1 MVNEK
6 SEDSKVMLEKALE
19 GLGVTTYVMRLY
31 IAGLT
36 PKSTRAIEN
45 IKRICD
51 EYLKGRYELE
61 VIDIHQQPDRAR
73 EAQIIAV
80 PTLIKQLP
88 LPLRKLIGD
97 MTNKERVIIGLDMQV
112 KK

>member
-1 MVNEK
+1 
-6 SEDSKVMLEKALE
+6 MLEKALE
-19 GLGVTTYVMRLY
+19 GLRETTYVMRLY

-51 EYLKGRYELE
+51 EYLKDRYELE

-97 MTNKERVIIGLDMQV
+97 MTNKERVIISLDMQV

>member
-1 MVNEK
+1 
-6 SEDSKVMLEKALE
+6 MLEKALE
-19 GLGVTTYVMRLY
+19 DLGETAYVLRLY

-36 PKSTRAIEN
+36 PISTRAIEN
-45 IKRICD
+45 IKIICD
-51 EYLKGRYELE
+51 EHLKGRYELE

-97 MTNKERVIIGLDMQV
+97 MTNKERVIIGLNLQV

>member
-1 MVNEK
+1 MANEK
-6 SEDSKVMLEKALE
+6 PEDSKVMLEKALE
-19 GLGVTTYVMRLY
+19 GLGETDYVMRLY

-45 IKRICD
+45 IKKICD

-97 MTNKERVIIGLDMQV
+97 MTNKDRVIIGLDMRV